1 MLSLTRLPPSGPRPS
16 HHAYSAS
23 SSSRSAAAIDLRV
36 LPRYYRRP
44 RLHFRSQHQTF
55 LFLRLPKTRRA
66 ATPASSDPM
75 SRSTA
80 AAALDPRP
88 RFPDASIPR
97 RCLLLA
103 IIRRH
108 TANATYQLQ
117 PFSCLGRTAPTRP
130 DQTEVAYSSA
140 LFKSFRNVSQTNQA
154 LCWCIGLYGSAR
166 DSWGGRG
173 ARIRQT

>member
-1 MLSLTRLPPSGPRPS
+1 MRTRRLHPRVQQQQ
-16 HHAYSAS
+16 ATYAS
-23 SSSRSAAAIDLRV
+23 

-130 DQTEVAYSSA
+130 DQTRPRLPTLLPSSNLSATCLRPTKHYAGVSDCMDRLGIRGEVA
-140 LFKSFRNVSQTNQA
+140 
-154 LCWCIGLYGSAR
+154 AR
-166 DSWGGRG
+166 ESGRLDDEPR
-173 ARIRQT
+173 RIL

>member
-1 MLSLTRLPPSGPRPS
+1 MRTRRLHPRVQQQQS
-16 HHAYSAS
+16 TYAS
-23 SSSRSAAAIDLRV
+23 

-75 SRSTA
+75 SRST

-130 DQTEVAYSSA
+130 DQTKPRLPTLLPSSNLSATCLRPTKHYAGVSDCMDRLGIRGEVA
-140 LFKSFRNVSQTNQA
+140 
-154 LCWCIGLYGSAR
+154 AR
-166 DSWGGRG
+166 ESGRLDDEPR
-173 ARIRQT
+173 RIL